1 MLINGETSLD
11 QALDVIAQAR
21 ENIQAVDALLD
32 HSIHPNF
39 RERLVT
45 RFESL
50 QKSGPKNDADH
61 VFQQKARA
69 LILYFDHTFGVN
81 DLLET
86 PLE

>member
-1 MLINGETSLD
+1 MLINGETSLEE
-11 QALDVIAQAR
+11 ALGVIAQAR
-21 ENIQAVDALLD
+21 ESIQSLDILLD
-32 HSIHPNF
+32 NPIHPNF

-50 QKSGPKNDADH
+50 QKSGPKNESDR

-69 LILYFDHTFGVN
+69 LILFFDHIFGVN